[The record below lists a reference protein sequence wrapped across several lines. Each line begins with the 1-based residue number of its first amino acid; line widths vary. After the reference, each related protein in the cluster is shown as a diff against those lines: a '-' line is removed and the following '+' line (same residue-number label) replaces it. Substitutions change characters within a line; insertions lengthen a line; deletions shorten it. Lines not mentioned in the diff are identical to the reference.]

1 MAEID
6 PDPAQELLDKATP
19 EARPLIEQTRAVIKL
34 VMPQAIEQVNMGWG
48 VINYMAGSKMR
59 DMVVAIA
66 PHWTY
71 VNIQFADGV
80 DLPDPARKLEGTGKR
95 MRHVKIRTS
104 DDLQDHDVRRLL
116 GEAARFRGI

>member
-1 MAEID
+1 MME
-6 PDPAQELLDKATP
+6 PDPAQELLEKATP

-34 VMPQAIEQVNMGWG
+34 VLPRAREQVNMGWG
-48 VINYMAGSKMR
+48 VINYLAGEKMR

-80 DLPDPARKLEGTGKR
+80 DLPDPTHKLEGTGKR
-95 MRHVKIRTS
+95 MRHVKIRDS
-104 DDLQDHDVRRLL
+104 ADLQDSDVRRLL
-116 GEAARFRGI
+116 GEAGRLHGI

>member
-1 MAEID
+1 MELQ
-6 PDPAQELLDKATP
+6 PDPAKELLDKATP

-34 VMPQAIEQVNMGWG
+34 LMPQANEQVNMGWG
-48 VINYMAGSKMR
+48 VINYLAGSKMS

-80 DLPDPARKLEGTGKR
+80 DLPDPAHKLEGTGKR

-104 DDLQDHDVRRLL
+104 DDLQNHDIRRLL
-116 GEAARFRGI
+116 GEAARLRGL

>member
-1 MAEID
+1 MME
-6 PDPAQELLDKATP
+6 PDPAQELLEKATP

-34 VMPQAIEQVNMGWG
+34 VLPRAREQVNMGWG
-48 VINYMAGSKMR
+48 VINYLAGEKMR

-80 DLPDPARKLEGTGKR
+80 DLPDPTHKLEGTGKR
-95 MRHVKIRTS
+95 MRHVKLIS
-104 DDLQDHDVRRLL
+104 PEDLARPGMRVLVQ
-116 GEAARFRGI
+116 AAADLATR